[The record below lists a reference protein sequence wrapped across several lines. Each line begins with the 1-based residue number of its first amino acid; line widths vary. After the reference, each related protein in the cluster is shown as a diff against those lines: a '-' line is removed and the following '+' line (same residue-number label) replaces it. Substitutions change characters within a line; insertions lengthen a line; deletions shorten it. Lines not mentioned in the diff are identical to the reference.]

1 MTPTQTKAIEELQE
15 YFSKINAIG
24 HDCHDIFATIDR
36 KIDTVNTNRLEAGAM
51 KAAARAQAVEG
62 MSTYLE
68 QVVRPVIM
76 KYVPEA
82 KITLTDDGG
91 LHIAR
96 GIPPGGN
103 GNYDVHNSSYF
114 VIKAKHSTPW
124 NGRFS
129 EQYFKGWEKEYCNAK
144 AETADQLPAFN
155 EELINYV
162 MKFK

>member
-91 LHIAR
+91 LHI
-96 GIPPGGN
+96 
-103 GNYDVHNSSYF
+103 VHNSSYF

-162 MKFK
+162 MYCSTL